1 MNLKFP
7 VSNGRPNT
15 RDNTEIDKSK
25 QGPQRRD
32 IKNLGRKQ
40 DFRNEFEDTGRS
52 PFIRFL

>member
-1 MNLKFP
+1 MNEKFP
-7 VSNGRPNT
+7 EYKGL
-15 RDNTEIDKSK
+15 DLSK
-25 QGPQRRD
+25 QRD